1 MMQEWFKKAKL
12 GIFIHYGIYAVGD
25 VSESWSFHN
34 GNISYEDYM
43 KQCEGFTASNYDP
56 KAWAELFKKAG
67 AQYVVMT
74 SKHHDGVALFDT
86 KYSDLSVVKKTPAG
100 KDLVKGYTDAVREA
114 GMKVGIYFSL
124 IDWSDPRYRSVYPE
138 GEDPKDHLKDV
149 FATPA
154 GGPEDLEKWEEFL
167 KFNNDQMHELM
178 TNYGKIDLLW
188 FDGDWERSAKQW
200 KAKEFKAYLESMNPE
215 VIVNS
220 RLQGYGDYETPEQGI
235 PLRGPEGVW
244 EFCTTINTSWG
255 YRPSDNDY
263 KTSKQV
269 IRMFCDCLTL
279 GGKMLLDVGPKED
292 GTLDER
298 QVKIL
303 EDLGTFIH
311 DNEEAIYETEKGI
324 SYDHFLG
331 GSTLSADKK
340 VLYLFVYDKPSE
352 NLCVKGIK
360 TPVKKVSVLHT
371 GEELSFS
378 YTGSLPWSGI
388 PGTLWIRAD
397 QMKEHPLVT
406 VLKVELEGEIT
417 FNVGHGEVV
426 TNND

>member
-100 KDLVKGYTDAVREA
+100 KDLVKGYTEAVREA

-154 GGPEDLEKWEEFL
+154 GGPEDPEKWEEFL
-167 KFNNDQMHELM
+167 KFNNDQLHELM

-263 KTSKQV
+263 KTSKQI